1 MSHIDPQVW
10 TRLANERV
18 QGETLWARRA
28 APEVTDRLVGALDA
42 DGKRHLLVLLRTGDT
57 EVQDSQSRGVGV
69 VTRELAIPGHEAGRY
84 LDITCHDA
92 TGHEAFDLIGGELAD
107 RLAPGRETATE
118 CVGRVLA
125 KWRRFWGQLPR
136 RILSKE

>member
-42 DGKRHLLVLLRTGDT
+42 DGKRHLLVLLRTG
-57 EVQDSQSRGVGV
+57 EAEGRIPRVVGSGLLRGSLLFRT
-69 VTRELAIPGHEAGRY
+69 TRRAGTLTLRATTP
-84 LDITCHDA
+84 LDRKHST
-92 TGHEAFDLIGGELAD
+92 
-107 RLAPGRETATE
+107 
-118 CVGRVLA
+118 
-125 KWRRFWGQLPR
+125 
-136 RILSKE
+136 